1 MVGRGDTCSYF
12 YFYAKAYED
21 WVSDDPA
28 GQDLDHVRH
37 ILQRVRNLMAELT
50 SAPIVITQLV
60 THAGEEQAPPKRS
73 IRTER
78 ASTQTSESWGSEG
91 RSVARN

>member
-1 MVGRGDTCSYF
+1 MVGRGDTCS

-37 ILQRVRNLMAELT
+37 IRQRVRNLMAELT
-50 SAPIVITQLV
+50 SA
-60 THAGEEQAPPKRS
+60 RS
-73 IRTER
+73 
-78 ASTQTSESWGSEG
+78 
-91 RSVARN
+91 